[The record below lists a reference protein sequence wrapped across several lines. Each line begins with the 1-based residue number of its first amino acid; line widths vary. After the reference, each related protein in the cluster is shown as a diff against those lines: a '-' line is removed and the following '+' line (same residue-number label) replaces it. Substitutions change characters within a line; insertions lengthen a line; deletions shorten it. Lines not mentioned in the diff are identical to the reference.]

1 MSNRR
6 KLIEV
11 SLPLDEINRQS
22 AREKSIRHGHPSTLH
37 LWWARRPL
45 AAARCVLFAQL
56 VDDPSSRIDEF
67 RDKYRAKG
75 FTEDKVETLAE
86 AEVTVERQRLHDL
99 LADLANWDN
108 LNNKKLWD
116 TAREEIRK
124 SCGDDPPAILDP
136 FAGGG
141 TIPVEAQRLGLEAHA
156 SDLNPVAVLIN
167 KAMIEIP
174 PKFSG
179 MPPVHPEAEG
189 RIDGWHGSEGLTEDV
204 RRYGKWIN
212 EEARKRIGH
221 LYPRV
226 TLNDGT
232 KADPIAW
239 VWARTITCP
248 NPMCG
253 ITMPLVRS
261 WWLGRKKGKAAY
273 VIAKVT
279 GKLVEFSIGTDPAQA
294 PEQDG
299 TMEGRGSARCLKCN
313 TIAPAAYV
321 KKFGNEVGFGSSLMA
336 TVTTKGRSRVY
347 LPPTVEQARGAE
359 DVQPSEGPRQALS
372 YDPKNVWVPAYGL
385 TTFGALFTKRQLM
398 VLTTYTDLIEAVT
411 DKVMRDYWNREPD
424 AEEGQVRER
433 ANSIATLLALSV
445 SRMTNKSSTIATWD
459 SSPKME
465 AVRSVF
471 ARQAIP
477 MTWDYAE
484 SNHLASSSGSF
495 SAEVNRVALAI
506 EKLPHSPVAGSARQ
520 LDAIDSVDG
529 QYLIS
534 TDPPYY
540 DNIAYSDLSDYF
552 YVWLRQSLKGVY
564 PELFRTLLVPKVEEL
579 VANPSRHGGR
589 DGAKNFFEGGFKTV
603 FQVARRHATPHYPIT
618 VYYAF
623 KQAES
628 NASGTASTGWE
639 TLLEG
644 MVRGGWMVTATWPM
658 RSELS
663 NRMIASGTNALAS
676 SIVLALR
683 PRAAEAAV
691 IDRREFRDELLA
703 ELPAR
708 LRELQQGA
716 IAPVDLAQAAI
727 GPGMAVF
734 SRHSRVLEP
743 DGSSLSVRQALTMVN
758 AVLDEVLSEQEG
770 DHDPITRWCIRWFGQ
785 FGFNEREY
793 GTAETLASAVNTS
806 VSTVQ
811 RSGAVLSGSGKVKL
825 LAPDDLAPGYRPDR
839 DDVVTSWEVTLQ
851 AAAALDREG
860 LDAASRI
867 ISLARDRVEPHTV
880 KELAYLCFSLAEK
893 AKDTKSAQ
901 LYNNLVTSW
910 PEVTVNLSA
919 LEKAGTSLP
928 APLQESLDLEDEPW
942 R

>member
-1 MSNRR
+1 MTTRR

-56 VDDPSSRIDEF
+56 VDDPSNRIDEF

-75 FTEDKVETLAE
+75 FDEDKVESLAE

-108 LNNKKLWD
+108 LDNEKLWE

-124 SCGDDPPAILDP
+124 SCGGNPPAILDP

-174 PKFSG
+174 PTFANL
-179 MPPVHPEAEG
+179 PPINPDAEG
-189 RIDGWHGSEGLTEDV
+189 RLGGWRGAEGLAEDV
-204 RRYGKWIN
+204 RYYGQWIRN
-212 EEARKRIGH
+212 EAEERIGH
-221 LYPRV
+221 LYPKAQ
-226 TLNDGT
+226 LEDGT
-232 KADPIAW
+232 EADVIAW
-239 VWARTITCP
+239 IWARTATCP
-248 NPMCG
+248 NPVCG
-253 ITMPLVRS
+253 IDMPLVRT
-261 WWLGRKKGKAAY
+261 WWLGKKKGKEAY
-273 VIAKVT
+273 VIPNVV
-279 GKLVEFSIGTDPAQA
+279 GDQVEFSIGHDPETAPARLEGGTVGKRRATCISCGTSADLKFVRSTAQSVGLGRTLMAIVVAGKRSRTYLA
-294 PEQDG
+294 PNAIHRCAADVEKPRSVPNQRIPTPNHDVDRLPMYG
-299 TMEGRGSARCLKCN
+299 MPRWSDAFSARQL
-313 TIAPAAYV
+313 I
-321 KKFGNEVGFGSSLMA
+321 S
-336 TVTTKGRSRVY
+336 
-347 LPPTVEQARGAE
+347 
-359 DVQPSEGPRQALS
+359 
-372 YDPKNVWVPAYGL
+372 L
-385 TTFGALFTKRQLM
+385 TTFADLVLESRPRIYADALASGRATDEAEKYADA
-398 VLTTYTDLIEAVT
+398 VITY
-411 DKVMRDYWNREPD
+411 
-424 AEEGQVRER
+424 
-433 ANSIATLLALSV
+433 LALTV
-445 SRMTNKSSTIATWD
+445 SRLTDYQSTITTWA
-459 SSPKME
+459 SNPQME
-465 AVRSVF
+465 ILRNVF

-484 SNHLASSSGSF
+484 GNPFAQSSGSLQIML
-495 SAEVNRVALAI
+495 SAVTRAI
-506 EKLPHSPVAGSARQ
+506 ESLPVHGNGFAKQA
-520 LDAIDSVDG
+520 DAATTFTSNSV
-529 QYLIS
+529 IS

-540 DNIAYSDLSDYF
+540 DNIGYSDLSDYF
-552 YVWLRQSLKGVY
+552 YVWLRRMLKAIH
-564 PELFRTLLVPKVEEL
+564 PELFRTLLVPKAEEL
-579 VANPSRHGGR
+579 VANPHRHGGR
-589 DGAKNFFEGGFKTV
+589 DEAKKFFEQGFRSV
-603 FQVARRHATPHYPIT
+603 FGVAREHARSDFPLT

-623 KQAES
+623 KQTES
-628 NASGTASTGWE
+628 DSTGTASTGWE

-644 MVRGGWMVTATWPM
+644 MVRGGWKVTATWPM
-658 RSELS
+658 RSERGG
-663 NRMIASGTNALAS
+663 RMISVGTNALAS
-676 SIVLALR
+676 SIVLSLR
-683 PRAAEAAV
+683 PRPDDAHV
-691 IDRREFRDELLA
+691 IDRRQFRDELLA
-703 ELPAR
+703 ELPGG

-727 GPGMAVF
+727 GPGMAVY
-734 SRHSRVLEP
+734 SRYSRVLEP
-743 DGSSLSVRQALTMVN
+743 DGSSLSVRQALTMIN

-785 FGFNEREY
+785 FGFTEREY

-811 RSGAVLSGSGKVKL
+811 RSGAVRSGSGKVKL
-825 LAPDDLAPGYRPDR
+825 VAPDDLAPGYRPDR

-851 AAAALDREG
+851 AATALDREG

-867 ISLARDRVEPHTV
+867 ISLARDRVEPQTV

-919 LEKAGTSLP
+919 LEKAGTALP
-928 APLQESLDLEDEPW
+928 APLQEALDLEDEPW